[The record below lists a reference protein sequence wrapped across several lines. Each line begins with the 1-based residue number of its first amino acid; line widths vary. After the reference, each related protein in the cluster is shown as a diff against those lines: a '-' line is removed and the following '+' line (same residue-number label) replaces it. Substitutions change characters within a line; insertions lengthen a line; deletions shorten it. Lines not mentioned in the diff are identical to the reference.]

1 MAQVLQV
8 IASSGLNNGKE
19 TLTPDSTSK
28 YNAETYSYLQRMRY
42 SKKTLL
48 AVLALSILGVG
59 VVSADE
65 GIGPASGALS
75 GHVQSLTSPLPQ
87 SMVYAYHLGDTSLR
101 KVVSDLEGNF
111 RFDSLPAGLY
121 KVIAFR
127 DGFVPS
133 IALLTRASAQAQ
145 QFLDMELQEDS
156 ATEPSSE
163 NNFWTV
169 RDRIPSDVLRDIETA
184 AAESKADVNNAI
196 LDQRLA
202 PRNIETEMHA
212 LAGMQ
217 EGLEVGNAQMAG
229 GSVGIQGEVNDLYI
243 GLTGNFVEL
252 QPTASSQSAAS
263 ASNGRTQLV
272 SVQVENSDQSA
283 VRVTSLSNRM
293 VSPGTKSAGLSN
305 IGLESHSVSWTQSV
319 GETGQSDF
327 AVYYTEENNFYRQAP
342 IEPIGIPDASR
353 SWRIE
358 GNYSTALTS
367 RTNFETGVRYLD
379 RQTEF
384 FGARPTVG
392 GLVAPLPTERVDVF
406 GKAGVQ
412 VSPAII
418 VEAGFLSSMRDG
430 NLSAISP
437 TGGMVVSLG
446 QNWRAHASGSYQ
458 VHNLQLDTIHQG
470 FTPVLFEEHSSA
482 CGYSEEYCYQLL
494 VARKGENFDQ
504 MSLGFTHRR
513 FDETLHLYF
522 NEDFFNRLESLYLV
536 SGDEIPELQF
546 SASHQFTPMILATL
560 RSSVAAGGGGI
571 LLAADRSRYENEVR
585 YLVTSLDTQFR
596 QTSTGVLLAFHHM
609 AQELTPVQQAQGRWR
624 RRAAQPTLVELERLQ
639 LLLSQDLVIFGDAI
653 SDWAVQLSMEVSRG
667 MPEAVPTVA
676 ENDDEL
682 RKRITGGVAVK
693 F

>member
-1 MAQVLQV
+1 M
-8 IASSGLNNGKE
+8 
-19 TLTPDSTSK
+19 TPVSTSK
-28 YNAETYSYLQRMRY
+28 YNAESYNYLLRMLY
-42 SKKTLL
+42 LKKTLL
-48 AVLALSILGVG
+48 AVLALSVLGVG

-65 GIGPASGALS
+65 VIGPANGALS
-75 GHVQSLTSPLPQ
+75 GHVQSLTAPLPQ

-101 KVVSDLEGNF
+101 KVISDLEGNF

-127 DGFVPS
+127 NGFVPS

-145 QFLDMELQEDS
+145 QFLDLELQEDS
-156 ATEPSSE
+156 ATAPTDE
-163 NNFWTV
+163 NSFWTV

-184 AAESKADVNNAI
+184 AAEAEIDVNNAR
-196 LDQRLA
+196 LDQRFT
-202 PRNIETEMHA
+202 PRNVETQMQA
-212 LAGMQ
+212 VAGMQ
-217 EGLEVGNAQMAG
+217 EGLEVGNAQLAG

-252 QPTASSQSAAS
+252 QPGAKSETSAAI
-263 ASNGRTQLV
+263 SNGRTQLV
-272 SVQVENSDQSA
+272 SVQVESSDQSA

-293 VSPGTKSAGLSN
+293 VSPGSKSSNLSN
-305 IGLESHSVSWTQSV
+305 IGLESHSVSWTQRV
-319 GETGQSDF
+319 GDTGRSDF

-342 IEPIGIPDASR
+342 IEPLGIPDASR

-358 GNYSTALTS
+358 GNYRAALTS
-367 RTNFETGVRYLD
+367 RSNFETGVRYLD

-384 FGARPTVG
+384 FTPRRP
-392 GLVAPLPTERVDVF
+392 VAGFATPLPTERIDVF
-406 GKAGVQ
+406 GKAGLQ
-412 VSPAII
+412 VRPAIL
-418 VEAGFLSSMRDG
+418 VEAGFLSSLRDG
-430 NLSAISP
+430 SLSAVSP

-458 VHNLQLDTIHQG
+458 VHNLQVDTMHQG
-470 FTPVLFEEHSSA
+470 FTPVLFEEHSNA

-494 VARKGENFDQ
+494 VSRKGKNFDQ

-536 SGDEIPELQF
+536 SGDEIPEVQF

-560 RSSVAAGGGGI
+560 RSNIAAGGGGI

-585 YLVTSLDTQFR
+585 YVVTSLDTQFR

-609 AQELTPVQQAQGRWR
+609 AQQLTPVQQHQGRWR
-624 RRAAQPTLVELERLQ
+624 PRVAQPTLVELERLQ
-639 LLLSQDLVIFGDAI
+639 VLLSQDLVIFSEAVA
-653 SDWAVQLSMEVSRG
+653 DWAVQLNMEVSRG
-667 MPEAVPTVA
+667 LPEAIPTVA
-676 ENDDEL
+676 EANDDL
-682 RKRITGGVAVK
+682 HKRITGGVAVK

>member
-1 MAQVLQV
+1 MNL
-8 IASSGLNNGKE
+8 GKE
-19 TLTPDSTSK
+19 SLTLVSRSK
-28 YNAETYSYLQRMRY
+28 YNAESYNYLLRMLY
-42 SKKTLL
+42 LKKTLL

-65 GIGPASGALS
+65 GIGSAGGALN
-75 GHVQSLTSPLPQ
+75 GHVQSLTAPLPQ

-101 KVVSDLEGNF
+101 KVVSDIEGNF

-127 DGFVPS
+127 EGFVPS

-145 QFLDMELQEDS
+145 QFLDMELQEDT
-156 ATEPSSE
+156 AAAPSNDDS
-163 NNFWTV
+163 FWSV

-184 AAESKADVNNAI
+184 AAETKAEVNSAR
-196 LDQRLA
+196 LDQRLT
-202 PRNIETEMHA
+202 PRNIETQMNA
-212 LAGMQ
+212 VAGMQ
-217 EGLEVGNAQMAG
+217 EGLEIGNAQLAG
-229 GSVGIQGEVNDLYI
+229 GSVGIQGEVSDLYI
-243 GLTGNFVEL
+243 GLTGNFVEM
-252 QPTASSQSAAS
+252 QPVANSETAAT

-272 SVQVENSDQSA
+272 SVQVENADQSA

-293 VSPGTKSAGLSN
+293 VSPGSKGSNLSN

-319 GETGQSDF
+319 GETGRSDF

-358 GNYSTALTS
+358 GNYRAALTP
-367 RTNFETGVRYLD
+367 RTSFETGVRYLD
-379 RQTEF
+379 RQAEF
-384 FGARPTVG
+384 FRPNPTVG
-392 GLVAPLPTERVDVF
+392 GLATPLPAERVDVF
-406 GKAGVQ
+406 GKGGMQ
-412 VSPAII
+412 VSPAIL
-418 VEAGFLSSMRDG
+418 VEAGFLSSLRDG

-437 TGGMVVSLG
+437 TAAMVLSLG

-458 VHNLQLDTIHQG
+458 VHNLQLDAIHQG

-494 VARKGENFDQ
+494 LARKGENLDQ

-536 SGDEIPELQF
+536 SGDEIPEFQF

-560 RSSVAAGGGGI
+560 KSNIAAGGGG
-571 LLAADRSRYENEVR
+571 LLLTSDRSRYENEVR

-609 AQELTPVQQAQGRWR
+609 AQELTPLQQYQGRWR
-624 RRAAQPTLVELERLQ
+624 RRVAQPTLFELERLQ
-639 LLLSQDLVIFGDAI
+639 LLLSQDLVVFSEAVA
-653 SDWAVQLSMEVSRG
+653 DWAVHLNMEVSRG

-676 ENDDEL
+676 ETDDEL
-682 RKRITGGVAVK
+682 HKRITGGVAVK

>member
-1 MAQVLQV
+1 L
-8 IASSGLNNGKE
+8 
-19 TLTPDSTSK
+19 TLVATSK
-28 YNAETYSYLQRMRY
+28 YNAQSYSYLLRMLYLRK
-42 SKKTLL
+42 SLL

-65 GIGPASGALS
+65 VIGSANGALS
-75 GHVQSLTSPLPQ
+75 GHVQSLTAPLPQ

-101 KVVSDLEGNF
+101 KVVSDTQGNF

-133 IALLTRASAQAQ
+133 IALLTRASARAQ
-145 QFLDMELQEDS
+145 QFLDMELQKDS
-156 ATEPSSE
+156 ATAPSDQDS
-163 NNFWTV
+163 FWTV

-184 AAESKADVNNAI
+184 AAEATADVNNA
-196 LDQRLA
+196 RLTDRLK
-202 PRNIETEMHA
+202 PRNVETEMQA
-212 LAGMQ
+212 VAGMQ
-217 EGLEVGNAQMAG
+217 QGLEIGNAQLAG

-243 GLTGNFVEL
+243 GLTGNFVEM
-252 QPTASSQSAAS
+252 QPGANTEESAAI
-263 ASNGRTQLV
+263 SNGRTQLV
-272 SVQVENSDQSA
+272 SVKVENSDQSA

-293 VSPGTKSAGLSN
+293 VSPGSKSADLSN
-305 IGLESHSVSWTQSV
+305 IGLESHSVSWTQNV

-327 AVYYTEENNFYRQAP
+327 AVHYTEENNFYRQAP

-358 GNYSTALTS
+358 GNYRAALTS

-384 FGARPTVG
+384 FGPNPRVG
-392 GLVAPLPTERVDVF
+392 GLVTPLPAERIDVF
-406 GKAGVQ
+406 GKAGMQ
-412 VSPAII
+412 VRPAILI
-418 VEAGFLSSMRDG
+418 EAGFLSSLRDG
-430 NLSAISP
+430 NLSAVSP
-437 TGGMVVSLG
+437 TGGMVISLG

-458 VHNLQLDTIHQG
+458 VHDLQVDTIHQG
-470 FTPVLFEEHSSA
+470 FAPVLFEEHSSA

-494 VARKGENFDQ
+494 VARKGQNFDQ

-536 SGDEIPELQF
+536 SGDEIPELEF

-560 RSSVAAGGGGI
+560 RSNIAAGGGGI
-571 LLAADRSRYENEVR
+571 LRTADRSQYENEVR
-585 YLVTSLDTQFR
+585 YLVTSLDTRFQ

-609 AQELTPVQQAQGRWR
+609 AQQLTPIEQHQGRWR
-624 RRAAQPTLVELERLQ
+624 QQRVAQPTLVELERLQ
-639 LLLSQDLVIFGDAI
+639 LLLSQDLVIFSEAVA
-653 SDWAVQLSMEVSRG
+653 DWAVQLNMEVSRG
-667 MPEAVPTVA
+667 MPEAAPTVA
-676 ENDDEL
+676 EADDEL
-682 RKRITGGVAVK
+682 HKRITGGVAVK